1 MIRRPPRSTLFPYT
15 TLFRSPAL
23 VQQELAEVGADE
35 PRAARDERPHRE
47 RQAGSTG
54 LRPIEWYS
62 KPKRRIRSGSQ
73 RLRPSK
79 TIGRRMTARSRSRFR
94 SLNSFHS
101 VTRATASAS
110 VAAAYGES
118 Q

>member
-1 MIRRPPRSTLFPYT
+1 MQDPVEGPVHPDVLGHVVAYEAEPGPRLEGRDVLRRPGDEVVHADDL
-15 TLFRSPAL
+15 PAL

-62 KPKRRIRSGSQ
+62 KPKPGITPGSLK
-73 RLRPSK
+73 LRPP
-79 TIGRRMTARSRSRFR
+79 
-94 SLNSFHS
+94 
-101 VTRATASAS
+101 TR
-110 VAAAYGES
+110 
-118 Q
+118 